1 MRTVSK
7 LLNLSAAELRFRVA
21 ERANLL
27 KEASQLIAGQ
37 ARWSPPAFTDA
48 ACVRFSHLSAASAA
62 LRQSDGRT
70 AGNSLAR
77 HFAEREPRFALEPS
91 DRGPVVS
98 RIQRCFPSAAADAR
112 TRARAIISGR
122 YDLLGY
128 RGLTFN
134 ANGRL
139 IDWHL
144 DPVSGRKPP
153 SRFWSRVPYLDPAIG
168 DHKVIWE
175 LNRHQHWLAL
185 GRGAWLAPSP
195 EYLQRFRSELQEW
208 LDQNPPLRGVN
219 WSSMLELA
227 LRSISW
233 VWALSLFSDPEAEDS
248 RWVVDLLGALQS
260 QLQHIS
266 RHLSR
271 YFSPN
276 THLLG
281 EGLALYVAGR
291 AVPELRHADK
301 WERLGRDVLT
311 REARAQVHPDGGH
324 AEQSLHYH
332 LYALDFYL
340 LALVVARRTGDP
352 SANLFAEV
360 ASRMARFCRAMTDQT
375 GRLPT
380 IGDDDGGALFPIC
393 GRAPYD
399 AGPTLSL
406 AANLLTDPSLAV
418 GALRE
423 EVVWMMAG
431 RDGGIAAPVPDSLE
445 PGSLLFPDTG
455 YIVIRSPHGHAIVDC
470 GRHGF
475 LNGGHAHA
483 DALSMTLSVN
493 GRPLLID
500 PGTATYVMDASLRDQ
515 LRSTAMH
522 NTLVVNGRSQSIPA
536 GPFQWRTRT
545 DARLVDR
552 KSSASFDYVELEHLG
567 YSPLVHRRMI
577 VRIDEVWVVADL
589 LSGDG
594 YAAVEAHWHLDPA
607 WALRPADTPS
617 AYVAEAAAD
626 SVLIASTSAE
636 SAQFF
641 GDAGGLG
648 WSAPVYGNLAPSP
661 TIRFARSGALPI
673 SLVTAIAPSST
684 DSAASFR
691 SLAGDTSDCCTV
703 RITYRHHSYLVA
715 LGFDRG
721 DPRPA
726 PRLGRKVVFD
736 GNSLSTDA
744 RVAVLRL
751 SDGGRPTAL
760 HLVDGSKFEWTGVES
775 FHLRDV
781 RDVAMELHLDDI
793 ALRQLQR

>member
-1 MRTVSK
+1 M
-7 LLNLSAAELRFRVA
+7 
-21 ERANLL
+21 
-27 KEASQLIAGQ
+27 
-37 ARWSPPAFTDA
+37 
-48 ACVRFSHLSAASAA
+48 
-62 LRQSDGRT
+62 
-70 AGNSLAR
+70 
-77 HFAEREPRFALEPS
+77 
-91 DRGPVVS
+91 
-98 RIQRCFPSAAADAR
+98 
-112 TRARAIISGR
+112 RAREIVSGK

-128 RGLTFN
+128 RALTFN
-134 ANGRL
+134 TAGRL

-153 SRFWSRVPYLDPAIG
+153 SSFWSRVPYLDPAIG

-175 LNRHQHWLAL
+175 FNRQQHWLAL
-185 GRGAWLAPSP
+185 GRAAWLAPSP
-195 EYLQRFRSELQEW
+195 EYLQRFRSELREW
-208 LDQNPPLRGVN
+208 LEQNPPFRGVN

-227 LRSISW
+227 FRSISW
-233 VWALSLFSDPEAEDS
+233 IWALSFFSDPDSEDS

-260 QLQHIS
+260 QLDHIS
-266 RHLSR
+266 RHLSW

-291 AVPELRHADK
+291 ALPELRHADR

-352 SANLFAEV
+352 SSNLFADV
-360 ASRMARFCRAMTDQT
+360 ASRMARFCRAMTDET

-406 AANLLTDPSLAV
+406 AANLLSDSSLAV
-418 GALRE
+418 GGLRE
-423 EVVWMMAG
+423 EVIWMMAG
-431 RDGGIAAPVPDSLE
+431 RDAGIAAPPILDSSE

-455 YIVIRSPHGHAIVDC
+455 YIVLRSPHGHAIVDC

-483 DALSMTLSVN
+483 DALSLTLSVN

-500 PGTATYVMDASLRDQ
+500 PGTATYVMDPALRDQ
-515 LRSTAMH
+515 LRSTVMH

-577 VRIDEVWVVADL
+577 VRIDDIWIVADYL
-589 LSGDG
+589 TGEG
-594 YAAVEAHWHLDPA
+594 HAVAEAHWHLDPA

-617 AYVAEAAAD
+617 TYFAEAVKD
-626 SVLIASTSAE
+626 RVLIASTTAQSD
-636 SAQFF
+636 QFF

-648 WSAPVYGNLAPSP
+648 WSAPVYGELAPSP
-661 TIRFARSGALPI
+661 TIRFTRAGGLPL
-673 SLVTAIAPSST
+673 SLVTAIAGSSGEN
-684 DSAASFR
+684 APNFG
-691 SLAGDTSDCCTV
+691 SLPGDTSDSCTV
-703 RITYRHHSYLVA
+703 RITYRDHSYLVS
-715 LGFDRG
+715 LGFAGGNPPLRG
-721 DPRPA
+721 
-726 PRLGRKVVFD
+726 RLGRKVVFD
-736 GNSLSTDA
+736 GNSFSTDA

-751 SDGGRPTAL
+751 APAGRPVAL
-760 HLVDGSKFEWTGVES
+760 HLVDGSNFEWEGVES
-775 FHLRDV
+775 FHLGDLG
-781 RDVAMELHLDDI
+781 DVAMELHLDDI